1 MSATVVTL
9 PTRAAAREAAVIP
22 DRAEYINRLRE
33 ILSALEADDQALFES
48 RLNQLMRLREEGLFV
63 NLAKLTREL
72 HQAVRELNFDDRLQQ
87 LAGSEIPDA
96 CVRLDYVVKLGED
109 AAHRTLDLVDASRT
123 LLTRLADDASR
134 LGDARRRLQLGG
146 DSAARGSAIGSGI
159 VEELEHAERLMHEVS
174 SGVRLN
180 LSSISQAQEYQDL
193 SGQVIR
199 RVIAL
204 VHNIEGALITLLK
217 ATNEGLK
224 PSAAIAPAAVAN
236 GELAGPAIPG
246 LAQGSASQQDADALL
261 AELGF

>member
-1 MSATVVTL
+1 MSAVIVNL
-9 PTRAAAREAAVIP
+9 PSRSAARETVAIP
-22 DRAEYINRLRE
+22 DRGEYTARLRD
-33 ILSALEADDQALFES
+33 ILSALEADDQSLFET
-48 RLNQLMRLREEGLFV
+48 RLNQLMRLREDGLFV

-72 HQAVRELNFDDRLQQ
+72 HQAVRDLNFDDRLQQ

-109 AAHRTLDLVDASRT
+109 SAHRTLDLVDSSRKQVDA
-123 LLTRLADDASR
+123 LTNCANELAQ
-134 LGDARRRLQLGG
+134 ARRRLLMHGDQPARSLGLAETLG
-146 DSAARGSAIGSGI
+146 D
-159 VEELEHAERLMHEVS
+159 AERLLQEAGMGLRTNFS
-174 SGVRLN
+174 A
-180 LSSISQAQEYQDL
+180 ISQAQEYQDL

-204 VHNIEGALITLLK
+204 VHNIEGALIKLLR

-224 PSAAIAPAAVAN
+224 PGVSVVAPAAVAH

-246 LAQGSASQQDADALL
+246 LASGAQSQEDADSLL